1 MFNKLIGTGIAA
13 LVLLGATP
21 LLSAAATTTSQS
33 ADSAFNASER
43 STLTSLNTQSTQN
56 IDSKTVSFLSLATS
70 KATDQ
75 NTSISSD
82 KNSDLLKPVP
92 NLVAPQS
99 ATSVSTWADFTKALT
114 DKTTTAITVTA
125 PLKATSSP
133 TVNKDIPVDF
143 GGNTLDMQSQSINIA
158 AGFTLAISNV
168 NFTGTTKG
176 ALASGAGTLQLTGNI
191 TTSQTNAAPIALL
204 GISSVVIDAA
214 NLQYASTGTAPA
226 IIAPSLK
233 ITGDSVVNAT
243 AASFYKSGAK
253 SGETILIDKQS
264 SVITTGTTTGKVW
277 DIGVTTNFTI
287 TDYASLTASSS
298 ATGDN
303 VPISIVGAN
312 STLNVTGSAH
322 LSVESQFTSA
332 LIMLGD
338 KASFNVD
345 NHSEIDLTSNGD
357 VVSSQATLWFKQKGN
372 MTFNVTNHS
381 AIKIVKTKDSGKTAD
396 APAIRMFGANN
407 KINVTGG
414 SDFDVTREAG
424 TQVGTPGGIAGASQ
438 AIQFT
443 ADSNG
448 SSGNAFTVTD
458 PDSSVSI
465 SSVSGPAID
474 ASGVDIGIT
483 AGAGTYFVAR
493 GNTASANS
501 GIFIGAN
508 LQFSM
513 DSVKYFDFR
522 NNRTGGGQVFS
533 AGSGSSF
540 TSKNSDL
547 AVWKN
552 GSNLDGNPTYQWANV
567 NFALSGQDFATLSST
582 SDANMQSHFGAVTQ
596 YSRLSANNQAAI
608 IDDLRVPTNAD
619 KYVYAHA
626 SVPEGKGEAR
636 DAYDNEVLAT
646 IALNDP
652 SGKQVAKLSG
662 VSDGDPM
669 SVYGDASRKG
679 MIKIPAPNATFLPAL
694 DTLKVLSA
702 TLGQHDT
709 PASDLPT
716 STPQVYDV
724 TPPDPTTVQGGK
736 TTIAPTTKTVSG
748 TGEAGAEVQVYLNG
762 TDTGLTTTV
771 AADGTYSVNLPNGL
785 VKGDVVQLRLKDHAG
800 PAGNTNPPATNDSI
814 GNIEPAADMAYHDAN
829 FAAATTLTVAGSLS
843 LVTVPDTFDFGQH
856 EITTQTQTYY
866 PTVKGSLEIE
876 DTRGDGKSPW
886 QLTLREA
893 DPLHS
898 GTHDLSGLLTYTN
911 KTGKIA
917 LSGNAAVVE
926 SGQFSTDGSL
936 TISDS
941 WNDKTGLSIEVP
953 ASQQL
958 LGEYDGTLEWSLQD
972 VPANQ

>member
-1 MFNKLIGTGIAA
+1 LFNKLIGTGIAA
-13 LVLLGATP
+13 LWLLGATP
-21 LLSAAATTTSQS
+21 LLSAAATTTPQS

-56 IDSKTVSFLSLATS
+56 VDSKTVSFLSLATS

-75 NTSISSD
+75 DTSITSGKSP
-82 KNSDLLKPVP
+82 DLLKPVP
-92 NLVAPQS
+92 NVVAPQS
-99 ATSVSTWADFTKALT
+99 ATSVSTWADFTKALA

-125 PLKATSSP
+125 PLKATSNA

-143 GGNTLDMQSQSINIA
+143 GGNTLDMQTQSINIA
-158 AGFTLAISNV
+158 AGTTLTISNV
-168 NFTGTTKG
+168 NFTGTTGK
-176 ALASGAGTLQLTGNI
+176 LATGDGTLQLTGNI
-191 TTSQTNAAPIALL
+191 TTLQTNAAALANMTN
-204 GISSVVIDAA
+204 GSVVIDAA
-214 NLQYASTGTAPA
+214 NLQYSSTATTAAITAPR
-226 IIAPSLK
+226 LT
-233 ITGDSVVNAT
+233 ITHDSVVNAT
-243 AASFYKSGAK
+243 ASAFYASSKV
-253 SGETILIDKQS
+253 SGETILIDSQS
-264 SVITTGTTTGKVW
+264 QVITTGTTKGSVW
-277 DIGVTTNFTI
+277 AITAPTSFTI
-287 TDYASLTASSS
+287 KDYASLTASGSG
-298 ATGDN
+298 TGDN
-303 VPISIVGAN
+303 VPISIAGDG
-312 STLNVTGSAH
+312 STLNLTGSAH

-332 LIMLGD
+332 VVMSGD

-345 NHSEIDLTSNGD
+345 NHSELDLTSNGD
-357 VVSSQATLWFKQKGN
+357 AMMSQATLWFKLKGN
-372 MTFNVTNHS
+372 MTFNVTNQS

-396 APAIRMFGANN
+396 APAIRMYGANN
-407 KINVTGG
+407 KINVSGG

-424 TQVGTPGGIAGASQ
+424 SKVGTPGGTVGASQ

-443 ADSNG
+443 AVGG
-448 SSGNAFTVTD
+448 STGNAFTVTD

-533 AGSGSSF
+533 VGSGSSF

-596 YSRLSANNQAAI
+596 YSRLSANNQAAS

-626 SVPEGKGEAR
+626 SVPEGKGEIR

-669 SVYGDASRKG
+669 SVYGDASRNG

-724 TPPDPTTVQGGK
+724 TPPDPATVQGGK

-748 TGEAGAEVQVYLNG
+748 TGEVGAAVQVYLNG

-771 AADGTYSVNLPNGL
+771 AADGTYTANLPTGL

-800 PAGNTNPPATNDSI
+800 PAGNTNPPSTNDSI

-843 LVTVPDTFDFGQH
+843 LVTVPDSFDFGQH
-856 EITTQTQTYY
+856 EITTKTQTYY
-866 PTVKGSLEIE
+866 PTVNGSLEIE

-917 LSGNAAVVE
+917 LSGAAAVVE
-926 SGQFSTDGSL
+926 SGQFSSDGSL

-953 ASQQL
+953 ASKQL

-972 VPANQ
+972 VPNNE